1 VLRRFRTLGR
11 ASPPTVCSTSE
22 PSTKIRLQDMPS
34 TGHDA
39 IKIIAG
45 MPEQVFIKIDR
56 GTVALYALNPL
67 LDRSPTRSARFDPQ
81 RNVELREPQEGRWT
95 QRSTASVRLCARHFR
110 MMC

>member
-1 VLRRFRTLGR
+1 
-11 ASPPTVCSTSE
+11 
-22 PSTKIRLQDMPS
+22 MPS

-67 LDRSPTRSARFDPQ
+67 PRQVANAF
-81 RNVELREPQEGRWT
+81 RE
-95 QRSTASVRLCARHFR
+95 V
-110 MMC
+110 